1 MIDCVVSPVDQK
13 LSETDEDVNITESP
27 AQNVKGPLAEIVG
40 VAGIGFT
47 VTVSAMELPEV
58 QPLAITSTE

>member
-27 AQNVKGPLAEIVG
+27 AQNVVGPLAEMVG
-40 VAGIGFT
+40 VAGTGFT
-47 VTVSAMELPEV
+47 VTVSTVELPAV
-58 QPLAITSTE
+58 QPLVITSTA